1 MHVIVDARCCALKLR
16 FEALPGFLSYG
27 EVGAEEGRVTE
38 YERKEPE
45 VSAQDESF
53 AGTVHPRL
61 GTVELA
67 RSGHRGEVV
76 IAIKVVVDA
85 FNPRIIGNGVRV
97 EAGEMR
103 VHDELLGPR
112 DFDPAAQHGDFLVWT
127 KAGVPSYQLACAV
140 DDGELGVTDVVRGAD
155 LLESAALQGLLLH
168 ALGHAQPRWW
178 HLPLVRDAQGARLA
192 KRDGAEGLIGLQRDG
207 VQADRV
213 RGVVAWWMGAAPL
226 APITRD
232 A

>member
-27 EVGAEEGRVTE
+27 EVGAEEGWVTE

-85 FNPRIIGNGVRV
+85 FNPRLIGNGVRV
-97 EAGEMR
+97 EAGE
-103 VHDELLGPR
+103 
-112 DFDPAAQHGDFLVWT
+112 
-127 KAGVPSYQLACAV
+127 YLASCFI
-140 DDGELGVTDVVRGAD
+140 
-155 LLESAALQGLLLH
+155 ESASRGR
-168 ALGHAQPRWW
+168 G
-178 HLPLVRDAQGARLA
+178 DAANGFLDDTRS
-192 KRDGAEGLIGLQRDG
+192 KGFGD
-207 VQADRV
+207 V
-213 RGVVAWWMGAAPL
+213 RGVVGAAIVDDDDFVRQSSL
-226 APITRD
+226 RT
-232 A
+232 